1 MSHQIFLSAKGKGNI
16 WTKERKFSIFWIEAR
31 NLIIL
36 VTPYI
41 KRTKHKTNNNF
52 LFASRKRGSKYEGGV
67 ALPPPPFFLNQTMDV
82 RFL

>member
-1 MSHQIFLSAKGKGNI
+1 MD
-16 WTKERKFSIFWIEAR
+16 ERKEIFDFFIEAR

-52 LFASRKRGSKYEGGV
+52 LLTSRTAR
-67 ALPPPPFFLNQTMDV
+67 LQI
-82 RFL
+82 